1 MIISRT
7 PLDDALDHAV
17 RGWDFDQTPAG
28 SWGQP
33 LAQFMSQEDV
43 ELVLEQHLAWRNVKR
58 VESNEPE

>member
-1 MIISRT
+1 MIVSRT

-43 ELVLEQHLAWRNVKR
+43 ELVLEQHLAWRNVNR